1 MKVQMGVHMTER
13 QLLTPRADTYSV
25 IAPVE
30 AVMDTTVLTE
40 FLQMVGPEGAQLLRS
55 IAETYTV
62 ETPPLLTALG
72 LALKRGDTIA
82 ATRLAHRLK
91 GSCLSIGA
99 SRLAASCA
107 SVEDLCLSGSPPGQ
121 DVYYTLREQFAATS
135 DALRMFVDEL
145 V

>member
-1 MKVQMGVHMTER
+1 MTER
-13 QLLTPRADTYSV
+13 QMILPRANAYSV
-25 IAPVE
+25 MAPIE

-40 FLQMVGPEGAQLLRS
+40 FLEMVGPDGPQLLRS

-107 SVEDLCLSGSPPGQ
+107 SVEDLCMSGCPPGQ
-121 DVYYTLREQFAATS
+121 DVYHTLREQFAATS
-135 DALRMFVDEL
+135 KALRSFVDGL
-145 V
+145 

>member
-1 MKVQMGVHMTER
+1 MTER
-13 QLLTPRADTYSV
+13 QLMTTSATAYSLMV
-25 IAPVE
+25 PTE

-40 FLQMVGPEGAQLLRS
+40 FLEMVGPEGPQLLRS
-55 IAETYTV
+55 IAETYTI

-135 DALRMFVDEL
+135 DALHSFVDKL
-145 V
+145 A